1 MNIEKAIN
9 AFENNGF
16 KVTYFETSQEATQYL
31 DSSIDGKSVGFGDS
45 GTLQQMNLFKRLG
58 THNKVVD
65 PQNCVYGKTFLDT
78 AKECLMTDIFLTS
91 VNASSETGELVNIDG
106 TGNRVAGSLFGHKKV
121 YFVFGTNKLIHTL
134 EDALWR
140 ARNIA
145 APRNAKHLGLKTPC
159 ARSGDHCY
167 NCSSPDRICNSV
179 IIHYKKMRNID
190 MEIVIINEDLGF

>member
-1 MNIEKAIN
+1 MTEQRQAFDKACRTLSLSPHAKEVEFMNIEKAIT
-9 AFENNGF
+9 AFESNGF

-45 GTLQQMNLFKRLG
+45 GTLQQMNLFKRLS

-78 AKECLMTDIFLTS
+78 ARECLMTDIFLTS

-121 YFVFGTNKLIHTL
+121 YFLTRFTN
-134 EDALWR
+134 E
-140 ARNIA
+140 
-145 APRNAKHLGLKTPC
+145 
-159 ARSGDHCY
+159 
-167 NCSSPDRICNSV
+167 
-179 IIHYKKMRNID
+179 
-190 MEIVIINEDLGF
+190 